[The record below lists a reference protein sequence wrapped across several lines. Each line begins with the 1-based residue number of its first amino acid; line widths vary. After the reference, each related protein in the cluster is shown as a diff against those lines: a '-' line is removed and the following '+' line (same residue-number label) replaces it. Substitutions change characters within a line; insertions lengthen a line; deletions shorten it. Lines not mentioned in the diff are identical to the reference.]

1 MAIKT
6 WTGNTLLTRKKETN
20 STRQYIK
27 GNNLKEIKSNQQ
39 KKENKAKFK
48 KEMLSYDV
56 TENRENKYKP

>member
-27 GNNLKEIKSNQQ
+27 GNNLQEIKSNQQ